1 MKGSCILLQNFEKP
15 RAIMLSQTLKRFH
28 YVIFTECVENIIKLF
43 VTYFLYIFFYSKRFY
58 LFLSVI
64 SDSRWKLYDRGNCYK
79 SSADTAG
86 LMTPGTADQRTGN
99 ENEAR
104 RILWRGWKIEQ
115 LQMHLQLVKKKNN
128 DAFFEILDTRHGI

>member
-1 MKGSCILLQNFEKP
+1 MY
-15 RAIMLSQTLKRFH
+15 T
-28 YVIFTECVENIIKLF
+28 NI
-43 VTYFLYIFFYSKRFY
+43 VSYFLHIFFYSKRFY
-58 LFLSVI
+58 LFPSVI

-115 LQMHLQLVKKKNN
+115 LQMHLQLVKKRIMML
-128 DAFFEILDTRHGI
+128 FFEILDTLVIESVLKKIPIIIFYFQTN

>member
-1 MKGSCILLQNFEKP
+1 MCWKYN
-15 RAIMLSQTLKRFH
+15 
-28 YVIFTECVENIIKLF
+28 NIG
-43 VTYFLYIFFYSKRFY
+43 TYFLYIFFYSKRFY

-79 SSADTAG
+79 SRADTAG

-128 DAFFEILDTRHGI
+128 DAFFWDTRHSSWNLIGKSLVLKLLGKILVLNKLVWSKEPNESHQ

>member
-1 MKGSCILLQNFEKP
+1 MSKKIY
-15 RAIMLSQTLKRFH
+15 IYLK
-28 YVIFTECVENIIKLF
+28 N
-43 VTYFLYIFFYSKRFY
+43 YFLCLFSRKRFY

-128 DAFFEILDTRHGI
+128 DAFFFEILDTRHGI